1 MKMSKSFKVLSALM
15 IAALL
20 VIAGC
25 GNNKGKNDPAAGGNA
40 AGGAAAD
47 SAAIAK
53 IKERGKLLV
62 GVKFDTRLFGLKD
75 PASGNVEG
83 FDIDISK
90 AIAKKI
96 LGDENA
102 IELKEV
108 TSKTRIPML
117 NNGEIDMVVATMTI
131 TEDRK
136 KEVDFSDVYFQAG
149 QSLLVKKG
157 SPITGLESVTKDTKI
172 LGSKGQPRSRI
183 SKRRCRA

>member
-1 MKMSKSFKVLSALM
+1 MKMSKSFKVLSVLL
-15 IAALL
+15 IAAIL

-25 GNNKGKNDPAAGGNA
+25 GNNKGKNDNAAGGNA

-90 AIAKKI
+90 AIAKK
-96 LGDENA
+96 
-102 IELKEV
+102 
-108 TSKTRIPML
+108 
-117 NNGEIDMVVATMTI
+117 
-131 TEDRK
+131 
-136 KEVDFSDVYFQAG
+136 F
-149 QSLLVKKG
+149 
-157 SPITGLESVTKDTKI
+157 SVTRMP
-172 LGSKGQPRSRI
+172 LS
-183 SKRRCRA
+183 